1 MVTNTTTQEYG
12 ATTARIA
19 LGVVLIAH
27 GLLKVLV
34 FTIPGAVGHFESIGI
49 PAIFTYLTIFGE
61 FAGGTALLLGTYSRL
76 SALLSMPILLGA
88 TWVHSGNGWTFSSA
102 GGGWE
107 YPALLFVLAVIVALQ
122 GNGAFALRK
131 LPIIDGFIP
140 QVLKA

>member
-1 MVTNTTTQEYG
+1 MTSTTENYG
-12 ATTARIA
+12 ATIARIS

-27 GLLKVLV
+27 GLLKVFV

-49 PAIFTYLTIFGE
+49 PAIFTYLTLFGE
-61 FAGGTALLLGTYSRL
+61 FAGGTVLILGAYSRL

-88 TWVHSGNGWTFSSA
+88 VWVHSGNGWTFSSA

-107 YPALLFVLAVIVALQ
+107 YPVILLVLAVIVALQ

-131 LPIIDGFIP
+131 LPLIDGLIP
-140 QVLKA
+140 QVFKS

>member
-1 MVTNTTTQEYG
+1 MNTATQNYG
-12 ATTARIA
+12 ATIARVS

-34 FTIPGAVGHFESIGI
+34 FTIPGAVSYFESVGI
-49 PAIFTYLTIFGE
+49 PAIFIYLTLFGE
-61 FAGGTALLLGTYSRL
+61 FAGGTALLLGAYSRL

-88 TWVHSGNGWTFSSA
+88 VWVHSGNGWTFSSA

-131 LPIIDGFIP
+131 LPLIDGLIP
-140 QVLKA
+140 QSMKI